1 MHFNYLQDIVSNSI
15 YIVTIVSPYVDLRSS
30 TSFLIIVFFSLSKS
44 LMHLVMVKLERLI
57 SSVIHLHSYLFMTP
71 LQPIMSFVGNGV
83 TKKAQVTWEKG

>member
-1 MHFNYLQDIVSNSI
+1 
-15 YIVTIVSPYVDLRSS
+15 
-30 TSFLIIVFFSLSKS
+30 
-44 LMHLVMVKLERLI
+44 MVKLERLI